1 MIVVY
6 RYDVDDEMRE
16 RIADYMLVHEGWKIR
31 GKLAT
36 REQLVAYIEAAWE
49 NQWGE
54 VLNHEHMVANAL
66 RTLVEAAYDE

>member
-54 VLNHEHMVANAL
+54 VMNHEALVAEIFAGLAEAL
-66 RTLVEAAYDE
+66 DND